1 MIPASFE
8 YLTPKST
15 DEVLKLLAT
24 HGADAKLLAGGHTL
38 IPLLKLRLAA
48 PKYLVDLRRVPGL
61 TKVEERDGRL
71 EIGAMVTHSTI
82 ETSELLRRACPLLP
96 ETAAEIGDVQVRNC
110 GTIGGSLVHADPAA
124 DYPAAV
130 LALDAEIVAQGAG
143 GTRTIRA
150 EQFFVDLLT
159 TALAPGELLVAVRV
173 APMGPRTGSAY
184 LKVHHPASGFAVVG
198 AAAVVTLAENGQIA
212 DARLG
217 VTGISAKAF
226 RAGATEQHLRGRQPD
241 ANTLRAAAEKITD
254 GVEALED
261 LHASAEYRAELGRV
275 YGRRALAKAV
285 ERARG

>member
-8 YLTPKST
+8 YLAPKST
-15 DEVLKLLAT
+15 EEALKLLAT
-24 HGADAKLLAGGHTL
+24 YGADAKLLAGGHTL
-38 IPLLKLRLAA
+38 IPLLKLRLAT

-61 TKVEERDGRL
+61 TQVEERDGRL
-71 EIGAMVTHSTI
+71 EIGAMVTHASI
-82 ETSELLRRACPLLP
+82 ETSDLLRRACPLLP

-110 GTIGGSLVHADPAA
+110 GTIGGSLAHADPAA

-198 AAAVVTLAENGQIA
+198 VGAVVTLAENGQIA

-226 RAGATEQHLRGRQPD
+226 RASATEQHLRGRQPD

>member
-15 DEVLKLLAT
+15 EEALQLLAT
-24 HGADAKLLAGGHTL
+24 HGDDAKLLAGGHTL

-61 TKVEERDGRL
+61 TQVEERDGRL
-71 EIGAMVTHSTI
+71 EIGAMVTHATV

-110 GTIGGSLVHADPAA
+110 GTIGGSLAHADPAA

-173 APMGPRTGSAY
+173 APRGPRTGSAY
-184 LKVHHPASGFAVVG
+184 LKKHHPASGFAVVG

-226 RAGATEQHLRGRQPD
+226 RASATEQHLRGRQPD

>member
-130 LALDAEIVAQGAG
+130 LALDAEIVAQGAS

-198 AAAVVTLAENGQIA
+198 AAAVVTLAENGKIA

-226 RAGATEQHLRGRQPD
+226 RAGATEQHLLGRQPD

>member
-15 DEVLKLLAT
+15 DEALKLLAT

-61 TKVEERDGRL
+61 TKVEERAGRL
-71 EIGAMVTHSTI
+71 EIGAMVTHATV
-82 ETSELLRRACPLLP
+82 ETSDLLRRACPLLP

-110 GTIGGSLVHADPAA
+110 GTIGGSLAHADPAA

-159 TALAPGELLVAVRV
+159 TALAEGELLVAVRV

-184 LKVHHPASGFAVVG
+184 LKKHHPASGFAVVG

-226 RAGATEQHLRGRQPD
+226 RARSAEQRLRGRQPD
-241 ANTLRAAAEKITD
+241 ANTLRAAAEKITE
-254 GVEALED
+254 GVEVLED

>member
-8 YLTPKST
+8 YLAPKST
-15 DEVLKLLAT
+15 EEALKLLAT

-48 PKYLVDLRRVPGL
+48 PKYLVDLRHVPGL
-61 TKVEERDGRL
+61 TQVEERDGRL
-71 EIGAMVTHSTI
+71 EIGAMVTHASV
-82 ETSELLRRACPLLP
+82 ETSDLLRRACPLLP

-110 GTIGGSLVHADPAA
+110 GTIGGSLAHADPAA

-130 LALDAEIVAQGAG
+130 LALDAEIVAQGTG

-150 EQFFVDLLT
+150 EEFFVDLLT

-173 APMGPRTGSAY
+173 APLGPRTGSAY

-198 AAAVVTLAENGQIA
+198 VGAVVTLAENGQIA

-226 RAGATEQHLRGRQPD
+226 RAHSAEQRLRGRQPD
-241 ANTLRAAAEKITD
+241 ANTLRAAAEKITE
-254 GVEALED
+254 GVEVLED

-275 YGRRALAKAV
+275 YGRRALARAV
-285 ERARG
+285 ERAKG